1 MRGLISHNNNYVKAD
16 QGLLFNGS
24 RFPVREEEKDTKQ
37 MRRENKPHMRNDTGL
52 NLHILHARSPH
63 VTSFERRCR
72 LFEKPRM
79 TVKLQIHL
87 YDNGGVCK
95 WEGNKRGV
103 FITGLFTRAHPIVDS
118 IAGGFRISVL

>member
-1 MRGLISHNNNYVKAD
+1 MQGLSD
-16 QGLLFNGS
+16 QGLLINGNG
-24 RFPVREEEKDTKQ
+24 FPVRGEKKDTKQ
-37 MRRENKPHMRNDTGL
+37 MRREKKPQMRNDIGL
-52 NLHILHARSPH
+52 NLHILHAWSPH
-63 VTSFERRCR
+63 VTSFERRRRR

-95 WEGNKRGV
+95 WEGNKHGV